1 MKSIKMFAI
10 SFILF
15 ITLMLS
21 QVGLAYAQTG
31 LFFNEDGE
39 YVVPA
44 DTDNRMFYLV
54 QDEAGNKNVKLKVE
68 NGVMKVTFALTGTG
82 YDYLRLGTI
91 EEAAAAD
98 PSEYTGYEEIDG
110 KYTYTLEIPELDN
123 ELTLAA
129 HAVKSGNWYEHK
141 LIVYSSEER
150 KNEIEK
156 ESTH

>member
-1 MKSIKMFAI
+1 MRRIKMFAV

-15 ITLMLS
+15 FTLIFS
-21 QVGLAYAQTG
+21 QVGLAYAETG

-82 YDYLRLGTI
+82 YDYLRLGTA
-91 EEAAAAD
+91 EEAVAAD
-98 PSEYTGYEEIDG
+98 SSEYISYEEIDG
-110 KYTYTLEIPELDN
+110 KYTYTIEIPELDK

-129 HAVKSGNWYEHK
+129 
-141 LIVYSSEER
+141 
-150 KNEIEK
+150 
-156 ESTH
+156 